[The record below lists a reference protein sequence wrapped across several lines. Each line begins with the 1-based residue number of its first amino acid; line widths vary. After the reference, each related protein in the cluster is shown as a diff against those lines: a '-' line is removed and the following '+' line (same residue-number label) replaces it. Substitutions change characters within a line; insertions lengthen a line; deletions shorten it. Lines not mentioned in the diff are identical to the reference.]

1 MRSDTPF
8 FFFLTAVATLVL
20 RGIVRFLKTRPLTSR
35 RVALLLRRFLLL
47 FLNFEGRFTVVP
59 PSTSAGWQFSGPL
72 KREI

>member
-8 FFFLTAVATLVL
+8 FLFLSGVATLVL
-20 RGIVRFLKTRPLTSR
+20 RGTVRFFKTRPLTSR

-47 FLNFEGRFTVVP
+47 FFDFECRFTVVA
-59 PSTSAGWQFSGPL
+59 PSTSAGWQFSGPF